1 MKTAF
6 IDTNI
11 IFYAFGKEHPLK
23 ARCFDLLKKAS
34 KGELAV
40 VTNAEVLQEILYVH
54 WRRNDLERGGEVFD
68 AVQGLL
74 QEVYPVD
81 METMREARMLL
92 DKYPNIPPRDAVHA
106 ATAIINDIPLI
117 ITADRHFSSI
127 REIKARMLAEA

>member
-11 IFYAFGKEHPLK
+11 IFYAFGREHPLK
-23 ARCFDLLKKAS
+23 ARCRDLMKKAS
-34 KGELAV
+34 SGELAA

-54 WRRNDLERGGEVFD
+54 WRRNDLERGGELFD

-81 METMREARMLL
+81 METMREAKSLL
-92 DKYPNIPPRDAVHA
+92 DKYPGIPPRDAVHA
-106 ATAIINDIPLI
+106 ATAIINGIPLI
-117 ITADRHFSSI
+117 ITADRHFAAI
-127 REIKARMLAEA
+127 KEIKARILA

>member
-11 IFYAFGKEHPLK
+11 IFYAFGREHPLK
-23 ARCFDLLKKAS
+23 ARCRDLLNKAS
-34 KGELAV
+34 NGELTV
-40 VTNAEVLQEILYVH
+40 VANAEVLQEILYVH

-81 METMREARMLL
+81 METMNEARTLL
-92 DKYPNIPPRDAVHA
+92 DKYPDIPPRDAVHA
-106 ATAIINDIPLI
+106 ATALINDIPLI
-117 ITADRHFSSI
+117 ITADKHFAAI
-127 REIKARMLAEA
+127 KEIKARILA

>member
-23 ARCFDLLKKAS
+23 ARCLDLMKKAA

-54 WRRNDLERGGEVFD
+54 WRRDDLERGGEVFD
-68 AVQGLL
+68 AIQELL
-74 QEVYPVD
+74 HEVYPVD
-81 METMREARMLL
+81 RQTMREARALL
-92 DKYPNIPPRDAVHA
+92 SKYPSIPPRDAVHA
-106 ATAIINDIPLI
+106 ATALMNDIPII
-117 ITADRHFSSI
+117 ITADKHFAAI
-127 REIKARMLAEA
+127 KEIKAKILA